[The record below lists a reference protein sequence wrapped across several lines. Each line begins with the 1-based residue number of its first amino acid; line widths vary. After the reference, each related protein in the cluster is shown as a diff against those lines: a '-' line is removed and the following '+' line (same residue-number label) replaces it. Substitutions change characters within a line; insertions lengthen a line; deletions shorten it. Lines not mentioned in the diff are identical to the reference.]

1 VSWYKK
7 SQHKKWQ
14 FKKSHNNK
22 VTMIAIQRAQPVDA
36 EAIAQLINSAYRG
49 ETSRAGWT
57 TEADLIE
64 GLRTTTQEIAHL
76 LQQPNTM
83 LLVGVLD
90 HEVVATICCE
100 WLQEGGQS
108 KAKLG
113 MIAVKP
119 TLQNQGIG
127 KQIIQAAEAHAHH
140 AWQVQV
146 YCMTVV
152 TARDTLIAFYNRLG
166 YQRTGLVRPF
176 PYESDLWQVKV
187 NGLQFEYFEKPT
199 VIT

>member
-1 VSWYKK
+1 
-7 SQHKKWQ
+7 
-14 FKKSHNNK
+14 
-22 VTMIAIQRAQPVDA
+22 MLAIQRAQPADA

-64 GLRTTTQEIAHL
+64 GLRTTTQEITQL
-76 LQQPNTM
+76 IQQPNIM
-83 LLVGVLD
+83 LLQGILGQQ
-90 HEVVATICCE
+90 VVATICCE
-100 WLQEGGQS
+100 YLQEGGKP

-127 KQIIQAAEAHAHH
+127 KQIIQAAEAHAYTE
-140 AWQVQV
+140 WQVQA

-166 YQRTGLVRPF
+166 YQRTGLVKPF
-176 PYESDLWQVKV
+176 PYESNLWQVKV
-187 NGLQFEYFEKPT
+187 DGLQFEYFEKPIVT
-199 VIT
+199 T